1 MYLDK
6 ESPVDSNAA
15 GVPTVG
21 VARVCLDPTVVEAGV
36 VGHGHALCAVVLALL
51 QP

>member
-6 ESPVDSNAA
+6 ESPVDGDAA
-15 GVPTVG
+15 GVTAVG

-36 VGHGHALCAVVLALL
+36 VGHGHALGAVVLALL